1 MAVAFLGAPDYIIE
15 IVLDVARMNC
25 DESPLVVGLETI
37 EIYRG
42 LMAGLGECMTNAL
55 EGIRVLDLSR
65 MLPGPYCS
73 MMLGDL
79 GAEVIK
85 VEEPKIGDPT
95 RHTRPLVDGK
105 SAAFAQVNRNKK
117 SIAIDLK
124 KPEGRDL
131 FLKLASTADCILE
144 QFRPGVVDRLGV
156 GYQTVSEINP
166 RIVYCSLT
174 GFGQD
179 GPHRDR
185 SGHDLNYLA
194 LSGVLGLTTDER
206 GKPVIPGVQVAD
218 LAGGMIAGF
227 AILAALLARE
237 RTGRGQYVDVSMFDV
252 MVSMLPV
259 PAAHHFA
266 GKTMPVGGKYVL
278 SGAYPFYNVYETLD
292 GTFMTLGALEPK
304 FWANF
309 CRAIGREELIAR
321 QFDEGD
327 RRSDL
332 FKEVATIFKSRT
344 QSDWTELMRDADCC
358 CEPVLSMTEAFS
370 HAQTRERELIR
381 ETGRDTASVTDQLGF
396 SYKLSDT
403 PPRETRPAPALG
415 DSTAELLDELRIG
428 DEERARLRDSGVIV
442 IHE

>member
-1 MAVAFLGAPDYIIE
+1 
-15 IVLDVARMNC
+15 
-25 DESPLVVGLETI
+25 
-37 EIYRG
+37 
-42 LMAGLGECMTNAL
+42 MTTAL
-55 EGIRVLDLSR
+55 QGIRVLDLSR

-95 RHTRPLVDGK
+95 RHTRPLVDGL

-124 KPEGRDL
+124 QPEGRRL
-131 FLKLASTADCILE
+131 FLKLASTADCVLE

-156 GYQTVSEINP
+156 GYKAVSEINP
-166 RIVYCSLT
+166 RVVYCSLT

-179 GPHRDR
+179 GPHRER

-194 LSGVLGLTTDER
+194 LSGVLGLTTDEQ

-218 LAGGMIAGF
+218 LAGGMIAAF

-237 RTGRGQYVDVSMFDV
+237 RTGRGQYLDVSMFDV

-266 GKTMPVGGKYVL
+266 GTTIPVGGKYVL
-278 SGAYPFYNVYETLD
+278 SGAYPFYNVYETRD
-292 GTFMTLGALEPK
+292 QKFMTLGALEPK

-309 CRAIGREELIAR
+309 CRAVGRDDLIAR
-321 QFDEGD
+321 QFDDGE
-327 RRSDL
+327 RRENL
-332 FKEVATIFKSRT
+332 FDEVRLIFNSRT
-344 QSDWTELMRDADCC
+344 QGEWIESMSGADCC

-370 HAQTRERELIR
+370 HAQTRAREMVRAAGR
-381 ETGRDTASVTDQLGF
+381 ESLSVTDQLGF
-396 SYKLSDT
+396 SYKLSNT
-403 PPRETRPAPALG
+403 PPRESSPAPALG
-415 DSTAELLDELRIG
+415 EQTDALLGELGFDLG
-428 DEERARLRDSGVIV
+428 QVARLRDSGVV
-442 IHE
+442 SG

>member
-1 MAVAFLGAPDYIIE
+1 MGNQVRA
-15 IVLDVARMNC
+15 
-25 DESPLVVGLETI
+25 
-37 EIYRG
+37 
-42 LMAGLGECMTNAL
+42 MTDAL
-55 EGIRVLDLSR
+55 KAIRVLDLSR

-85 VEEPKIGDPT
+85 VEEPKLGDPT
-95 RHTRPLVDGK
+95 RQTRPLVNGK

-124 KPEGRDL
+124 KPEGREL

-144 QFRPGVVDRLGV
+144 QFRPGVVDRLGI
-156 GYQTVSEINP
+156 GYKTVAEINP

-206 GKPVIPGVQVAD
+206 GTPIIPGVQIAD

-252 MVSMLPV
+252 MVSMLPI

-266 GKTMPVGGKYVL
+266 GKTIPVGGKYVL
-278 SGAYPFYNVYETLD
+278 SGAYPFYNVYETSD
-292 GTFMTLGALEPK
+292 GKFMTLGALEPK

-309 CRAIGREELIAR
+309 CRTVGREDLIAR
-321 QFDEGD
+321 QFDESTRD
-327 RRSDL
+327 EL
-332 FKEVATIFKSRT
+332 FKEVRTVFKSLP
-344 QSDWTELMRDADCC
+344 QSEWIGLMRDADCC
-358 CEPVLSMTEAFS
+358 CEPVLSMAEAFS
-370 HAQTRERELIR
+370 HAQTRARELVR
-381 ETGRDTASVTDQLGF
+381 ETGRATSSITDQLGF

-403 PPRETRPAPALG
+403 RPAETCPAPALG
-415 DSTAELLDELRIG
+415 EHTVELLNAVGVSNEQLK
-428 DEERARLRDSGVIV
+428 RLSETGVIA
-442 IHE
+442 IGGSSS

>member
-1 MAVAFLGAPDYIIE
+1 
-15 IVLDVARMNC
+15 
-25 DESPLVVGLETI
+25 
-37 EIYRG
+37 
-42 LMAGLGECMTNAL
+42 
-55 EGIRVLDLSR
+55 
-65 MLPGPYCS
+65 

-79 GAEVIK
+79 GADVIK

-95 RHTRPLVDGK
+95 RHTRPLVDGQ

-124 KPEGRDL
+124 QSEGRDL

-144 QFRPGVVDRLGV
+144 QFRPGVVDRLGI
-156 GYQTVSEINP
+156 GYKTVSEINP

-206 GKPVIPGVQVAD
+206 GKPIIPGVQVAD
-218 LAGGMIAGF
+218 LAGAMILGF

-252 MVSMLPV
+252 MVSMLPI
-259 PAAHHFA
+259 PAAQHFA
-266 GKTMPVGGKYVL
+266 GKTIPPGGKYAL
-278 SGAYPFYNVYETLD
+278 SGAYPFYNVYETSD
-292 GTFMTLGALEPK
+292 ARFMTLGALEPK

-309 CRAIGREELIAR
+309 CQTAGREDLIAR
-321 QFDEGD
+321 QFDEGEL
-327 RRSDL
+327 RENL
-332 FKEVATIFKSRT
+332 FEEVRTIFKSRT
-344 QSDWTELMRDADCC
+344 RSEWVELMRDADCC
-358 CEPVLSMTEAFS
+358 CEPVLSMTESFL
-370 HAQTRERELIR
+370 HKQTRAREMVR
-381 ETGRDTASVTDQLGF
+381 ESRSITDQLGF

-415 DSTAELLDELRIG
+415 QHTAELLAAVGISK
-428 DEERARLRDSGVIV
+428 EECHRLSEAGIVVIR
-442 IHE
+442 E

>member
-1 MAVAFLGAPDYIIE
+1 MPQ
-15 IVLDVARMNC
+15 
-25 DESPLVVGLETI
+25 
-37 EIYRG
+37 
-42 LMAGLGECMTNAL
+42 AL
-55 EGIRVLDLSR
+55 EGVRVLDLSR

-95 RHTRPLVDGK
+95 RHTRPLVDRQ

-124 KPEGRDL
+124 QSDGRDL
-131 FLKLASTADCILE
+131 FLKLAGTADCVLE

-156 GYQTVSEINP
+156 GYRAVSEINP

-194 LSGVLGLTTDER
+194 LSGVLGLTTDDK
-206 GKPVIPGVQVAD
+206 GKPVIPGVQIAD

-237 RTGRGQYVDVSMFDV
+237 RNGRGQYVDVSMFDV
-252 MVSMLPV
+252 MLSMLPI

-266 GKTMPVGGKYVL
+266 GKTLPVGGKYVL
-278 SGAYPFYNVYETLD
+278 SGAYPFYNVYETGD
-292 GTFMTLGALEPK
+292 RRFMTLGALEPK

-309 CRAIGREELIAR
+309 CRAVGREELITR
-321 QFDEGD
+321 QFDEGEL
-327 RRSDL
+327 RESL
-332 FKEVATIFKSRT
+332 FEEVRAIFKSRT
-344 QSDWTELMRDADCC
+344 QSDWVELMRGADCC
-358 CEPVLSMTEAFS
+358 CEPVLSMTEAFA
-370 HAQTRERELIR
+370 HTQTRAREMVR
-381 ETGRDTASVTDQLGF
+381 ESISITDQLGF

-403 PPRETRPAPALG
+403 PAREARPAPALG
-415 DSTAELLDELRIG
+415 ENTAALLDEIG
-428 DEERARLRDSGVIV
+428 ISKDERARLEGSGIIV
-442 IHE
+442 IGEDTNRRLA

>member
-1 MAVAFLGAPDYIIE
+1 MQQ
-15 IVLDVARMNC
+15 
-25 DESPLVVGLETI
+25 
-37 EIYRG
+37 
-42 LMAGLGECMTNAL
+42 AL

-85 VEEPKIGDPT
+85 VEEPKKGDPT
-95 RHTRPLVDGK
+95 RHTRPLVDGQ

-124 KPEGRDL
+124 QPEGRGL
-131 FLKLASTADCILE
+131 FLKLASTADCVLE

-156 GYQTVSEINP
+156 GYKTVSEINP

-174 GFGQD
+174 GFGQE

-206 GKPVIPGVQVAD
+206 GKPVIPGVQLAD
-218 LAGGMIAGF
+218 LAGGMIAAF

-252 MVSMLPV
+252 MLSMLPI

-266 GKTMPVGGKYVL
+266 GKTIPVGGSYVL
-278 SGAYPFYNVYETLD
+278 SGAYPFYNVYETSD
-292 GTFMTLGALEPK
+292 QKFMTLGALEPK

-309 CRAIGREELIAR
+309 CRSVGREDLIAR
-321 QFDEGD
+321 QFDDAE
-327 RRSDL
+327 RREQL
-332 FKEVATIFKSRT
+332 FQEVRTIFKSRT
-344 QSDWTELMRDADCC
+344 QSEWIESMQAADCC
-358 CEPVLSMTEAFS
+358 CEPVLSITEAFS
-370 HAQTRERELIR
+370 HPQTRAREMVRTAGR
-381 ETGRDTASVTDQLGF
+381 ESLSVTDQLGF

-403 PPRETRPAPALG
+403 PPRESSPAPALG
-415 DSTAELLDELRIG
+415 GQTDALLAALGIPED
-428 DEERARLRDSGVIV
+428 ERARLRQAGVI
-442 IHE
+442 

>member
-1 MAVAFLGAPDYIIE
+1 MPQA
-15 IVLDVARMNC
+15 LD
-25 DESPLVVGLETI
+25 
-37 EIYRG
+37 
-42 LMAGLGECMTNAL
+42 
-55 EGIRVLDLSR
+55 GIRILDLSR

-85 VEEPKIGDPT
+85 IEEPSGDPT
-95 RHTRPLVDGK
+95 RRSPPIIDGQ
-105 SAAFAQVNRNKK
+105 SAPFAQVNRNKK

-124 KPEGRDL
+124 QAEGRDI
-131 FLKLASTADCILE
+131 FLKLASTADCVLE
-144 QFRPGVVDRLGV
+144 QFRPGVVDRLGIDYKTLAEV
-156 GYQTVSEINP
+156 NL

-179 GPHRDR
+179 GPHRER

-206 GKPVIPGVQVAD
+206 GKPVMPGVQVAD

-252 MVSMLPV
+252 MLSMLPI

-266 GKTMPVGGKYVL
+266 GNTIPVGGKYVL
-278 SGAYPFYNVYETLD
+278 SGAYPFYNVYETSD
-292 GTFMTLGALEPK
+292 GKFMTLGALEPK

-309 CRAIGREELIAR
+309 SRKVRREDLVSR
-321 QFDEGD
+321 QFDSNE
-327 RRSDL
+327 RRANL
-332 FKEVATIFKSRT
+332 FEEVRAIFKSRT
-344 QSDWTELMRDADCC
+344 QFDWIELMLDADCC
-358 CEPVLSMTEAFS
+358 CEPVLSMSEAFE
-370 HAQTRERELIR
+370 HAQTRAREMVRQSSSI
-381 ETGRDTASVTDQLGF
+381 TDQLGF

-403 PPRETRPAPALG
+403 PPREESSAPALG
-415 DSTAELLDELRIG
+415 EHTAELLAALGIPK
-428 DEERARLRDSGVIV
+428 EERTRLSDAGVIV
-442 IHE
+442 ARE